1 MIQDVFKGGSW
12 QNRVAPQD
20 NRAPTPLLYAQAEEK
35 ARADGLGLW
44 QDKNPMPPWEHRRLY
59 R

>member
-20 NRAPTPLLYAQAEEK
+20 YRAPTPLLYAQAEEK

-44 QDKNPMPPWEHRRLY
+44 QDKHPMPPWEWKG
-59 R
+59 